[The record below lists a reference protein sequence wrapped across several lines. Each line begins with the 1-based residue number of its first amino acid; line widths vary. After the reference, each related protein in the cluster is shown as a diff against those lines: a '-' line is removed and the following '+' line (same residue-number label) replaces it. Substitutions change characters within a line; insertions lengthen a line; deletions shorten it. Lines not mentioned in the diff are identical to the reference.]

1 MKRVFNKAKTVSV
14 LKQFIP
20 FVLPLLFVPVFYSF
34 ASPKSVDD
42 GITYIDDPL
51 KPITVY
57 YDTVYSDIVM
67 NIPDET
73 FENVTKNTYKM
84 SSQAHEFIKSF
95 EQCRLTAY
103 HIDGEKYNTIGWGH
117 YLQKPEEQDM
127 KHISQKE
134 ADELFRQ
141 DVAWVDNA
149 VTAMLNDVNPKFKW
163 PQGIVDG
170 LGSLVYNC
178 GEKGVRTTEFYRR
191 LQNCRFHNGQ
201 INKSDIEYT
210 LAIVKNTRCTMKGHY
225 KRRAAEYEMMVNG
238 YKELNI

>member
-1 MKRVFNKAKTVSV
+1 MKRVVNKTKTVSA

-20 FVLPLLFVPVFYSF
+20 FVLPLLFVPVFHSF
-34 ASPKSVDD
+34 ASDETIDD
-42 GITYIDDPL
+42 GIIYIEDDL
-51 KPITVY
+51 KSIPVY
-57 YDTVYSDIVM
+57 YDTVYSTSSIKL
-67 NIPDET
+67 PDET
-73 FENVTKNTYKM
+73 FENVTKCEYKT
-84 SSQAHEFIKSF
+84 SSRAHEFIKSF

-103 HIDGEKYNTIGWGH
+103 HIEGEKYNTIGWGH

-141 DVAWVDNA
+141 DVAWVDKA
-149 VTAMLNDVNPKFKW
+149 VTAMLNDINPKFKW

-178 GEKGVRTTEFYRR
+178 GEKGVRTTEFYKR

-210 LAIVKNTRCTMKGHY
+210 LAIVKNTRCYMKGHY
-225 KRRAAEYEMMVNG
+225 KRRAAEFRMMWKGYET
-238 YKELNI
+238 LNI